1 MKKENENPNVQKQV
15 NISEFPILVCL
26 TILDFKI
33 IRFNNDPRNLG
44 RIEGVFEETEKLN
57 EVINDYWNGDLL
69 IDPKKFWSASRELKS
84 RLRSI
89 KQ

>member
-1 MKKENENPNVQKQV
+1 MKNENLLDVRDYV

-33 IRFNNDPRNLG
+33 IAFNRDPKNPN
-44 RIEGVFEETEKLN
+44 RIEGVFEKTEKLN
-57 EVINDYWNGDLL
+57 RILNDYWNGDLV

-84 RLRSI
+84 RIRSV
-89 KQ
+89 K